1 MNNTVN
7 TDKNQVTT
15 IQDKRDAFDKWDA
28 FCDLLDDTQILV
40 KLVSEKALQMVE
52 ANGLGQ
58 EDYAN
63 ELSVLNHYITTQ
75 LDAKFKELSE
85 LKEQINL

>member
-7 TDKNQVTT
+7 TEKNQVTT
-15 IQDKRDAFDKWDA
+15 IQDKREA

-52 ANGLGQ
+52 ASGLGK
-58 EDYAN
+58 EERVN
-63 ELSVLNHYITTQ
+63 ELSVLNHYLTT
-75 LDAKFKELSE
+75 LLEAKYKELSE